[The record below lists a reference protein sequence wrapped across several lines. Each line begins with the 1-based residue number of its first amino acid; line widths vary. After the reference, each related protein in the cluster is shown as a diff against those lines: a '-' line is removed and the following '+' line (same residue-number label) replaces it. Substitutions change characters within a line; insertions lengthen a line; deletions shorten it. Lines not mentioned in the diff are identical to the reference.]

1 MRYLLDTHSFLWAIF
16 NPEKLSRSARETI
29 KDRENEVA
37 VSVVTFWEVPLKYA
51 LGKLDLVRIKPDDL
65 PDVAEKTGMDILQ
78 ITPQEAASFHNL
90 PRLTH
95 KDPFDRLIIW
105 QAIQRKMTLI
115 SSDREFEDYR
125 KFGLKI
131 HW

>member
-1 MRYLLDTHSFLWAIF
+1 MTYLLDTHSFLWAIF
-16 NPEKLSRSARETI
+16 SPQKLSKSARETI
-29 KDRENEVA
+29 RNQDSEVA
-37 VSVVTFWEVPLKYA
+37 VSVVTFWEISLKYA
-51 LGKLDLVRIKPDDL
+51 LGKLDLVKVKPEDL
-65 PDVAEKTGMDILQ
+65 PDVAEKTGIDILQ

-105 QAIQRKMTLI
+105 QAIQRKMPLI
-115 SSDREFEDYR
+115 SKDREFKDYR

>member
-16 NPEKLSRSARETI
+16 SPAKLSRPVRKTI
-29 KDRENEVA
+29 KNRENEVA
-37 VSVVTFWEVPLKYA
+37 VSVVTFWEVSLKYA
-51 LGKLDLVRIKPDDL
+51 LGKLDLIKVQPEDL
-65 PDVAEKTGMDILQ
+65 PDVAEDTGMDIIQL
-78 ITPQEAASFHNL
+78 TPQEAASFHNL
-90 PRLTH
+90 PKLAH

-115 SSDREFEDYR
+115 SKDRDFKNYR
-125 KFGLKI
+125 KFGLEI

>member
-1 MRYLLDTHSFLWAIF
+1 MRYLLDTHSFLWALF
-16 NPEKLSRSARETI
+16 SPAKLSRPVRKTI
-29 KDRENEVA
+29 KNRENEVA
-37 VSVVTFWEVPLKYA
+37 VSVVTFWEVSLKYA
-51 LGKLDLVRIKPDDL
+51 LGRLDLIKVQPEDL
-65 PDVAEKTGMDILQ
+65 PDVAEDTGMDIIQ

-90 PRLTH
+90 PKFAH

-115 SSDREFEDYR
+115 SKDRDFKNYR
-125 KFGLKI
+125 KFGLEI

>member
-1 MRYLLDTHSFLWAIF
+1 MTYLLDTHSFLWAIF
-16 NPEKLSRSARETI
+16 SPEKLSSSARETI
-29 KDRENEVA
+29 KDRENKVA
-37 VSVVTFWEVPLKYA
+37 VSVVTFWEVSLKYA
-51 LGKLDLVRIKPDDL
+51 LGKLDLVKVKPEDL
-65 PDVAEKTGMDILQ
+65 PGAAEKTGIDVLQ

-90 PRLTH
+90 PRGTH

-105 QAIQRKMTLI
+105 QAIQRNMPLI
-115 SSDREFEDYR
+115 SRDQEFKDYR

>member
-1 MRYLLDTHSFLWAIF
+1 MRFLLDTHSFLWTVF
-16 NPEKLSRSARETI
+16 SPEKLSKSARGTI

-37 VSVVTFWEVPLKYA
+37 VSVVTFWEVSLKYA
-51 LGKLDLVRIKPDDL
+51 LGKLDLVKVKPEDL

-105 QAIQRKMTLI
+105 QAIQRKMPLI
-115 SSDREFEDYR
+115 SRDREFKDYR

>member
-1 MRYLLDTHSFLWAIF
+1 MRYLLDTHSFLWSIF
-16 NPEKLSRSARETI
+16 SPAKLSGSARERI

-37 VSVVTFWEVPLKYA
+37 VSVVTFWEVSLKYA
-51 LGKLDLVRIKPDDL
+51 LGKLELVRIKPEDL
-65 PDVAEKTGMDILQ
+65 PDLAEKTGMDILQ
-78 ITPQEAASFHNL
+78 ITPQEAVSFHNL

-105 QAIQRKMTLI
+105 QALQRKMTLI
-115 SSDREFEDYR
+115 SMDREFKDYR
-125 KFGLKI
+125 KFGLEI

>member
-1 MRYLLDTHSFLWAIF
+1 MRYLLDTHSFLWAVF
-16 NPEKLSRSARETI
+16 SPEKLSESAKENVREQ
-29 KDRENEVA
+29 ENEIA
-37 VSVVTFWEVPLKYA
+37 VSVVTFWEISLKYA
-51 LGKLDLVRIKPDDL
+51 LGKLELVGTKPEDL
-65 PDVAEKTGMDILQ
+65 PEAAEEMGIDILQ
-78 ITPQEAASFHNL
+78 VRPYEAASFHKL

-115 SSDREFEDYR
+115 SKDLEFRTYR

>member
-1 MRYLLDTHSFLWAIF
+1 MTYLLDTHSFLWAIF
-16 NPEKLSRSARETI
+16 SPQKLSKSARETI
-29 KDRENEVA
+29 RDRENEVA
-37 VSVVTFWEVPLKYA
+37 VSVVTFWEISLKHA
-51 LGKLDLVRIKPDDL
+51 LGKLDLVKVKPEDL
-65 PDVAEKTGMDILQ
+65 LDVAEKTGIEILQ
-78 ITPQEAASFHNL
+78 ITPQETASFHNL

-105 QAIQRKMTLI
+105 QAIQRKMPLI
-115 SSDREFEDYR
+115 SRDREFKDYR